1 MSSMTVRRQMKTA
14 PQENTEFRFAL
25 NDALR
30 IFFKDAI
37 KVSVRHP
44 SQALFFLKT
53 YRWQKQ
59 AARTRETWER
69 QGTHVPPIMIF
80 SITHQC
86 NLNCKGCYEKAI
98 RPPSKKELTD
108 QQLRKIIDEA
118 HELGIS
124 FIVVAGGEPFMR
136 PAFFDITKEYPDMI
150 FVIFT
155 NGLLI
160 NDHILES
167 IAQQKNI
174 APLISL
180 EGCEEETDDRRGKG
194 IYTRLQHTMEKIQ
207 GKHVFFGTS
216 LTLTAQNFDT
226 ILNESF
232 IQHLVDTGCKF
243 FLFIEYNPIK
253 PGTEQWMVTG
263 DQRKKLMETLKGFRE
278 RWPALFIAV
287 PGDEDE
293 IGGCLAAGRGFIH
306 ISAEGDV
313 EPCPFAP
320 YSDMNLNTVSLK
332 DALNSA
338 FLRKI
343 REHHAQLHGTDG
355 SCGLWAKRE
364 LVEALLKESK

>member
-1 MSSMTVRRQMKTA
+1 MLKATR
-14 PQENTEFRFAL
+14 ENTNFRFAL
-25 NDALR
+25 NDALK

-37 KVSVRHP
+37 KISIKNP
-44 SQALFFLKT
+44 SQALFFIKT
-53 YRWQKQ
+53 YRWQKK
-59 AARTRETWER
+59 AAKIREDWE
-69 QGTHVPPIMIF
+69 QIGIHVPPIMIF
-80 SITHQC
+80 SITHKC

-108 QQLRKIIDEA
+108 DQLRNIIKQA

-136 PAFFDITKEYPDMI
+136 PDFFEITKDYLDII
-150 FVIFT
+150 FLIFT

-160 NDHILES
+160 DNEILS
-167 IAQQKNI
+167 KMRKQKNI
-174 APLISL
+174 APLVSL
-180 EGCEEETDDRRGKG
+180 EGCEEETDDRRGEG
-194 IYTRLQHTMEKIQ
+194 IYKRLQKTMEKFKDKNI
-207 GKHVFFGTS
+207 FFGTS
-216 LTLTAQNFDT
+216 LTLTKNNFET

-232 IQHLVDTGCKF
+232 IENLIDTGCKF

-253 PGTEQWMVTG
+253 TGTEKWMIT
-263 DQRKKLMETLKGFRE
+263 DIQRKKIMDTMKKFKAK
-278 RWPALFIAV
+278 WPALFIAV

-320 YSDMNLNTVSLK
+320 YSDMNLNSVSLK
-332 DALNSA
+332 EALSSD

-343 REHHAQLHGTDG
+343 RENHAQLHGTDG

-364 LVEALLKESK
+364 MVQTFLKKN

>member
-1 MSSMTVRRQMKTA
+1 MKRQY
-14 PQENTEFRFAL
+14 
-25 NDALR
+25 
-30 IFFKDAI
+30 
-37 KVSVRHP
+37 VH
-44 SQALFFLKT
+44 
-53 YRWQKQ
+53 
-59 AARTRETWER
+59 
-69 QGTHVPPIMIF
+69 
-80 SITHQC
+80 HQ
-86 NLNCKGCYEKAI
+86 
-98 RPPSKKELTD
+98 KKELTE
-108 QQLRKIIDEA
+108 QQLRNIIKEA

-136 PAFFDITKEYPDMI
+136 PAFFDITKDYPDMI

-160 NDHILES
+160 NDQILES
-167 IAQQKNI
+167 MKKQKNI

-180 EGCEEETDDRRGKG
+180 EGCEEETDEIRGDG
-194 IYTRLQHTMEKIQ
+194 IYKRLQKII
-207 GKHVFFGTS
+207 GKIKDHNIFFGTS
-216 LTLTAQNFDT
+216 LTLTKNNFDT

-232 IQHLVDTGCKF
+232 IQNFINTRCKF

-253 PGTEQWMVTG
+253 PGTEKWMVT
-263 DQRKKLMETLKGFRE
+263 DNQRKTIMDTISKFRE
-278 RWPALFIAV
+278 KWPALFIAV

-332 DALNSA
+332 DALNSV

-343 REHHAQLHGTDG
+343 RENHAQFHGADG
-355 SCGLWAKRE
+355 SCSLWAKRE
-364 LVEALLKESK
+364 MVQALLKETK